1 MAKMIIVGTRVSEKY
16 SKLVENCQ
24 GPNFRRVYDC
34 VLGNVIKS
42 AGSNKY
48 EVKFG
53 NGVIKEVISNSLHI
67 EKADSG
73 IPIEEAAPVLEP
85 VSSVENDEIVS
96 NSSDSNEWDDILFL
110 MDSARLDLFNNS
122 DNKCDSNDEIEINT
136 GDMNLP
142 ADALDT
148 NNTSSISNQLQLVYH
163 QKLKVK

>member
-1 MAKMIIVGTRVSEKY
+1 MVKIIIVGTRVSGKY
-16 SKLVENCQ
+16 AELIENPW
-24 GPNFRRVYDC
+24 GPNFRRLCDWI
-34 VLGNVIKS
+34 LDNAIKS
-42 AGSNKY
+42 VSLNKY
-48 EVKFG
+48 KVKFG